1 MAVTD
6 SKCIKGKSMGHCL
19 RTCLAAFV
27 FAAINL
33 TVFLPA
39 RVEAQDQPVVNQR
52 PTIGLPLGWLLRRQ
66 IVDHFE
72 LLSWALPAAVITYG
86 IVLFVGERILG
97 MPRELQLAVITTV
110 TVVLFGIQFWS
121 LSDPSIVRNEDA

>member
-1 MAVTD
+1 MF
-6 SKCIKGKSMGHCL
+6 L
-19 RTCLAAFV
+19 RTLLLFFGSIAMVV
-27 FAAINL
+27 FGYFGFDQVWPAAI
-33 TVFLPA
+33 VA
-39 RVEAQDQPVVNQR
+39 
-52 PTIGLPLGWLLRRQ
+52 IGLPLGWLLRRQ

-86 IVLFVGERILG
+86 IVMFVGERILG

-121 LSDPSIVRNEDA
+121 LSDPSIVKGGHV